1 MGNRRIVP
9 RYLSAAIAATG
20 ALMATVASA
29 SGYLTPLA
37 QGITVNGYMMNN
49 STGGAASTGMT
60 IWVSGISNPD
70 SCGGTDKVFI
80 PSSVAN
86 YSALVA
92 AVISAFTAGQHIGF
106 WSSGCD
112 LMPFWG
118 GTTTYP
124 YVVTLWAVP

>member
-1 MGNRRIVP
+1 MTNRRIVS
-9 RYLSAAIAATG
+9 RYLSAAIAIAGGFMT
-20 ALMATVASA
+20 TVSSA
-29 SGYLTPLA
+29 SGYLTLLA
-37 QGITVNGYMMNN
+37 QGVSVNGYMMNN
-49 STGGAASTGMT
+49 GVGSGSTGMT
-60 IWVSGISNPD
+60 VWVSGISNPD
-70 SCGGTDKVFI
+70 SCGATTMVFI

-92 AVISAFTAGQHIGF
+92 AVISAFAAGQRVGF

-112 LMPFWG
+112 LMPFFG